1 MADSINLGFSQIQQ
15 FDTVWLKTISIHL
28 IIRPLKG
35 TKIDILHHINPN
47 KTPVIKLINNNQMAK
62 LTLFIQPNCPFCKKA
77 FAYIDELKQEDKY
90 KAIDIEIVDELVEVE
105 RADTFDYY
113 YVPTF
118 YLGDKKLHEGGIYLN
133 EVKALFDSVL

>member
-1 MADSINLGFSQIQQ
+1 MSQKPDEYLSGFFKKKKIATTIIANQ
-15 FDTVWLKTISIHL
+15 LK
-28 IIRPLKG
+28 
-35 TKIDILHHINPN
+35 
-47 KTPVIKLINNNQMAK
+47 NNQMAN

-118 YLGDKKLHEGGIYLN
+118 YQGDKKLHEGGIYLN